1 MGAPSEARNVL
12 AITSFRR
19 LWISL
24 SLSSLGD
31 WLSLLALMSLAVIFT
46 ADAAPLAGHLAV
58 AAVVA
63 IKLAPSVLFSP
74 LMGVLADKL
83 DRRWTMVGA
92 DVVRGLFYVSIP
104 VVGLIWS
111 GFALQWLF
119 IASLLAE
126 VVALLWT
133 PAKDATVP
141 SLVPRRQL
149 AEANRLTL
157 LAAYITAPL
166 AALLF
171 AALAS
176 VNNVLGAFV
185 PSLANP
191 EADIALYLNG
201 LTFFIA
207 AILVATLPIP
217 KHNPGI
223 SAASP
228 NRDGAVLR
236 SVVTGPRHSG
246 GTALGRGLVI
256 GLLTAVAAGAAV
268 VGVGRAHVE
277 ALGAGNGG
285 FGVLF
290 AAVFGGAALG
300 MVAGPRLLKKFSRRR
315 LFGLVLVLASIAL
328 LFTGSVRDMVLSAV
342 LVLILGFASGVAA
355 GTGLRLLDIAAS
367 TTAGTISEESA
378 HHERAF
384 AFVHGAARLT
394 FVVVAV
400 LAPVLAG
407 LAGDHTLPL
416 GEQLEYQL
424 WGTGIVLMAVGL
436 VAVVLSAVAHHL
448 VNREA
453 PEAGPGLLPE
463 LFAALRGVD
472 PNAEE
477 GGEEV
482 RTPGAFVV
490 IEGGEGAGKSTQ
502 VRDLTVWLRDQ
513 GFEVVGTRQPGATK
527 LGMRLRGILL
537 DRENSHIT
545 PRAEAMLYAA
555 DKADHVEQE
564 ILPAL
569 RRGAVVISDRY
580 IDSTLAYQGAGRE
593 LEVDELREVNRWATQ
608 NLVPDLT
615 VLLDVRPE
623 DGLDRLGGPADRIES
638 ESVEFHERVRR
649 EFRSLADAEPDRYLV
664 VDASEPLEKVTRQ
677 IQKRVR
683 SLLPDPVPSSSEAV
697 TGMIPIISDE
707 D

>member
-19 LWISL
+19 LWVSL

-74 LMGVLADKL
+74 LVGALADKL

-92 DVVRGLFYVSIP
+92 DVVRGLLYVSIP
-104 VVGLIWS
+104 VVGLLWS

-157 LAAYITAPL
+157 LASYITAPL

-185 PSLANP
+185 PSLADP

-201 LTFFIA
+201 LTFFTA
-207 AILVATLPIP
+207 AVVVGTLPIP
-217 KHNPGI
+217 KHNPGLA
-223 SAASP
+223 AASP
-228 NRDGAVLR
+228 NRDGAVLG
-236 SVVTGPRHSG
+236 SVMSGPRHTG

-256 GLLTAVAAGAAV
+256 GLLAAVAAGAAV

-328 LFTGSVRDMVLSAV
+328 LLTGAVWDMVLSAV
-342 LVLILGFASGVAA
+342 LVLVLGFASGVAA

-367 TTAGTISEESA
+367 ATAGTISEESA
-378 HHERAF
+378 HRERAF

-416 GEQLEYQL
+416 GELEYRI
-424 WGTGIVLMAVGL
+424 WGTGIVLLAVGL

-448 VNREA
+448 VNRED
-453 PEAGPGLLPE
+453 PEAGPGLLTE

-477 GGEEV
+477 GDGEV

-545 PRAEAMLYAA
+545 RRAEAMLYAA

-623 DGLDRLGGPADRIES
+623 DGLGRLGGPADRIES
-638 ESVEFHERVRR
+638 ESVDFHERVRR
-649 EFRSLADAEPDRYLV
+649 EFRSLAEAEPDRYLV
-664 VDASEPLEKVTRQ
+664 LDASEPLEKVTRQ